1 MASVLSLLSCVVL
14 VLAASFNPTR
24 GQLDP
29 CFYDKLCPH
38 ALPAIKAVIEE
49 TIAVEPRMGASLLR
63 LHFHDCFVNGCDGSN
78 LLDDT
83 PFFTGEKNAAPNKNS
98 ARGFEV
104 VDRIKDAV
112 NYACGGNVVSC
123 ADILAVAARDSVAA
137 LGGPSYQVQLGRRD
151 STTASAAAA
160 NSSIPA
166 PTFDFDRLLANFNSH
181 GLSLVD
187 LVALAGGHTLGFA
200 RCINFRDRLYN
211 ETATLD
217 SGLAS
222 YLKSQ
227 CPLSGGDDNLAPLD
241 DTPCGSTRRT
251 STGSCGARGCC
262 TRTSSFSRDG
272 SFEPLTGSAGEIRL
286 NCRRSFTLFALI
298 PAIFFPAFA
307 QLTSDFYDSI
317 CPQALSTIQAT
328 VEAAIIQE
336 PRMGASLVRLHFHD
350 CFVNGCD
357 GSILL
362 DDTPAMTGEKT
373 AKPNKNSARGFDV
386 VDQIKS
392 AVNDACLGN
401 VVSCADILAVAARD
415 SIVALGGASYDVLL
429 GRRDATDASLAAAN
443 ANIPAPTLDL
453 AGLVS
458 NFQSQGL
465 SLSDLVVLS
474 GAHTLGFARCVSFRN
489 RIYNETADINS
500 DFAASLQAQCP
511 PDAGDGDDVLASL
524 DDTPF
529 VVDTDYYQG
538 LLQNQ
543 GLLHSDQQLFQGDG
557 SDSDNLVQFYS
568 QSPTDFWSDFGTAMI
583 NMGNLSPLTGDDGE
597 IRENCRV
604 VNQD

>member
-1 MASVLSLLSCVVL
+1 
-14 VLAASFNPTR
+14 
-24 GQLDP
+24 
-29 CFYDKLCPH
+29 
-38 ALPAIKAVIEE
+38 
-49 TIAVEPRMGASLLR
+49 
-63 LHFHDCFVNGCDGSN
+63 GCDGSN

-241 DTPCGSTRRT
+241 DTPVRFDTSYFDRLLRRKGLLH
-251 STGSCGARGCC
+251 SDQQLFKGDWGGADGLVSFY
-262 TRTSSFSRDG
+262 SSNPEAFAKDFGESMIRMG
-272 SFEPLTGSAGEIRL
+272 ALSPLTGSAGEIRL

-583 NMGNLSPLTGDDGE
+583 NME
-597 IRENCRV
+597 I
-604 VNQD
+604 

>member
-1 MASVLSLLSCVVL
+1 MCCATVPKRTSGHQGGD
-14 VLAASFNPTR
+14 R
-24 GQLDP
+24 GD
-29 CFYDKLCPH
+29 DR
-38 ALPAIKAVIEE
+38 
-49 TIAVEPRMGASLLR
+49 VEPRMGASLLR
-63 LHFHDCFVNGCDGSN
+63 LHFHDCFVNGCDGSI

-83 PFFTGEKNAAPNKNS
+83 LGSPERRTRLRIRTR
-98 ARGFEV
+98 RG
-104 VDRIKDAV
+104 
-112 NYACGGNVVSC
+112 
-123 ADILAVAARDSVAA
+123 DSRWSIESKMR
-137 LGGPSYQVQLGRRD
+137 L
-151 STTASAAAA
+151 TTPAAA
-160 NSSIPA
+160 
-166 PTFDFDRLLANFNSH
+166 
-181 GLSLVD
+181 
-187 LVALAGGHTLGFA
+187 
-200 RCINFRDRLYN
+200 
-211 ETATLD
+211 
-217 SGLAS
+217 
-222 YLKSQ
+222 
-227 CPLSGGDDNLAPLD
+227 
-241 DTPCGSTRRT
+241 
-251 STGSCGARGCC
+251 
-262 TRTSSFSRDG
+262 TSSHAQTSSRLRLVTRNPEAFAKDFG
-272 SFEPLTGSAGEIRL
+272 ESMIRMGALTPLTGSAGEIRL
-286 NCRRSFTLFALI
+286 NCRRSFTFFALI
-298 PAIFFPAFA
+298 SAIFFPAFA

-317 CPQALSTIQAT
+317 CPQALSTIQVT
-328 VEAAIIQE
+328 VEAAIMQE

-453 AGLVS
+453 AGLIS

-489 RIYNETADINS
+489 RIYNETANINS

>member
-1 MASVLSLLSCVVL
+1 M
-14 VLAASFNPTR
+14 
-24 GQLDP
+24 
-29 CFYDKLCPH
+29 
-38 ALPAIKAVIEE
+38 
-49 TIAVEPRMGASLLR
+49 
-63 LHFHDCFVNGCDGSN
+63 
-78 LLDDT
+78 
-83 PFFTGEKNAAPNKNS
+83 
-98 ARGFEV
+98 
-104 VDRIKDAV
+104 
-112 NYACGGNVVSC
+112 
-123 ADILAVAARDSVAA
+123 
-137 LGGPSYQVQLGRRD
+137 
-151 STTASAAAA
+151 
-160 NSSIPA
+160 
-166 PTFDFDRLLANFNSH
+166 
-181 GLSLVD
+181 
-187 LVALAGGHTLGFA
+187 
-200 RCINFRDRLYN
+200 
-211 ETATLD
+211 
-217 SGLAS
+217 
-222 YLKSQ
+222 
-227 CPLSGGDDNLAPLD
+227 
-241 DTPCGSTRRT
+241 
-251 STGSCGARGCC
+251 
-262 TRTSSFSRDG
+262 
-272 SFEPLTGSAGEIRL
+272 
-286 NCRRSFTLFALI
+286 
-298 PAIFFPAFA
+298 
-307 QLTSDFYDSI
+307 
-317 CPQALSTIQAT
+317 
-328 VEAAIIQE
+328 
-336 PRMGASLVRLHFHD
+336 
-350 CFVNGCD
+350 
-357 GSILL
+357 
-362 DDTPAMTGEKT
+362 
-373 AKPNKNSARGFDV
+373 
-386 VDQIKS
+386 
-392 AVNDACLGN
+392 
-401 VVSCADILAVAARD
+401 
-415 SIVALGGASYDVLL
+415 LL